1 MYVDPSGGLLTVYND
16 GGIQYSTQHG
26 QVFSRERMSREELQE
41 LLAAFGEA
49 SIDTVS
55 AALDKAANMSG
66 SKLLLAAARYQ
77 LVFPD
82 VPPPALAPVI
92 GRMNRLKARAMS
104 NARLILRTGA
114 ARSIQ
119 PGEAADAED
128 IVTALRTR
136 LAGSIIR
143 A

>member
-1 MYVDPSGGLLTVYND
+1 
-16 GGIQYSTQHG
+16 
-26 QVFSRERMSREELQE
+26 MSREELQE

>member
-1 MYVDPSGGLLTVYND
+1 
-16 GGIQYSTQHG
+16 
-26 QVFSRERMSREELQE
+26 
-41 LLAAFGEA
+41 
-49 SIDTVS
+49 
-55 AALDKAANMSG
+55 
-66 SKLLLAAARYQ
+66 
-77 LVFPD
+77 VFPD

-128 IVTALRTR
+128 IVTALRTS